1 MRWRA
6 IAAVSLIVNSILA
19 VIVLVV
25 AGRGTSKYS
34 QATIYAGGTPPTRT
48 NVVVRR
54 QFFSWKEVESPDY
67 PTYIA
72 NLHDI
77 GCPEQTI
84 RDIIIADVNSLY
96 AQRRA
101 TNLLTSEQQWWRSEP
116 DSNVVRV
123 ASERARELDD
133 ERRALLTRLL
143 GTNWESGDLV
153 NLPRPSRTG
162 IILDGA
168 ILGNLSAETK
178 QSIQE
183 ISQRSQDRMQAYLD
197 RQKAAGLDP
206 DPAEV
211 ARLRQ
216 QTRVDLQSVL
226 SPPAL
231 EEFLLR
237 YSENA
242 NNLRSEFGELQFFN
256 PTPDEFRAVF
266 RATDTI
272 DQQLEALGD
281 AADPNTERTRKSLE
295 QQREIA
301 LKSALGANRY
311 NEYRQLQ
318 DPVYRDAL
326 AQAQQAGSPEAAQA
340 LYAIN
345 LTAASQADLIRANTN
360 LTDEQKTI
368 ELKRIELEQMKASM
382 AATGQ
387 EVPPEPVTP
396 APPPPPRT
404 HVIRPGDTMA
414 VMSLLYGVPAGAIRA
429 ANPSIDFSRIR
440 PGDSIVIPPLQ
451 GPSAGP

>member
-6 IAAVSLIVNSILA
+6 IAAVSLIVNSVIA
-19 VIVLVV
+19 VAVLVF
-25 AGRGTSKYS
+25 AGRGIPKRSD
-34 QATIYAGGTPPTRT
+34 ATIYAGSNQPART

-72 NLHDI
+72 NLRDI

-101 TNLLTSEQQWWRSEP
+101 TNLLTSEQQWWRTEP

-123 ASERARELDD
+123 AAEKSRELDD

-153 NLPRPSRTG
+153 SLPRPSHTG

-168 ILGNLSAETK
+168 VLGNLTAETK

-197 RQKAAGLDP
+197 QQRAAGLEP

-216 QTRVDLQSVL
+216 QTRVELQSVL

-237 YSENA
+237 YSQNA
-242 NNLRSEFGELQFFN
+242 NNLRSEFGQLQFFN
-256 PTPDEFRAVF
+256 PTPDEFRSVF

-272 DQQLEALGD
+272 DQQLEALAD
-281 AADPNTERTRKSLE
+281 ADDPNSERQRKSLE

-301 LKSALGANRY
+301 LKSALGAKRY
-311 NEYRQLQ
+311 DEYRQLQ
-318 DPVYRDAL
+318 DPIYREAL
-326 AQAQQAGSPEAAQA
+326 AQAQDAGTPDAVQA

-345 LTAASQADLIRANTN
+345 LTAASEADRIRSSTN
-360 LTDEQKTI
+360 LTDDQKML
-368 ELKRIELEQMKASM
+368 ELKRVELQQMQANM

-387 EVPPEPVTP
+387 EVPPEPATP

-404 HVIRPGDTMA
+404 HVIRPGDTMP

-429 ANPSIDFSRIR
+429 ANPNIDFNRLR
-440 PGDSIVIPPLQ
+440 PGDSIVIPPMQ
-451 GPSAGP
+451 GPAAGP

>member
-6 IAAVSLIVNSILA
+6 IAAVSLIVNSVLA
-19 VIVLVV
+19 VALLTL
-25 AGRGTSKYS
+25 AGRGASRRHD
-34 QATIYAGGTPPTRT
+34 ATILAGSNQAPRT

-54 QFFSWKEVESPDY
+54 QFFSWKEVESPAY

-101 TNLLTSEQQWWRSEP
+101 TNLVTSEQQWWRSEP
-116 DSNVVRV
+116 DSNVMRL
-123 ASERARELDD
+123 AAEKSRELDD

-153 NLPRPSRTG
+153 SLPRPSHTG

-168 ILGNLSAETK
+168 ILGSLTAETK

-183 ISQRSQDRMQAYLD
+183 VSQRSQDRMQAYLD
-197 RQKAAGLDP
+197 QQRAAGREP
-206 DPAEV
+206 DPTEV

-216 QTRVDLQSVL
+216 QTRVELQGVL

-237 YSENA
+237 YSQNA
-242 NNLRSEFGELQFFN
+242 NNLRSEFGELRFFN
-256 PTPDEFRAVF
+256 ASPDEFRAVF
-266 RATDTI
+266 RATDVF

-281 AADPNTERTRKSLE
+281 ADDPNSERTRKSLE

-301 LKSALGANRY
+301 LKSALGAKRY
-311 NEYRQLQ
+311 DEYRQLQ
-318 DPVYRDAL
+318 DPIFRDAL
-326 AQAQQAGSPEAAQA
+326 AQAQEAGSPDAAKA

-345 LTAASQADLIRANTN
+345 LTAASEADLIRANTN
-360 LTDEQKTI
+360 LTDEQRTL
-368 ELKRIELEQMKASM
+368 ELKRVELEQMRASM

-387 EVPPEPVTP
+387 DVAPEPVTP
-396 APPPPPRT
+396 TPLPPPRT

-414 VMSLLYGVPAGAIRA
+414 MMGLLYGVPSGAIRA
-429 ANPSIDFSRIR
+429 ANPNVDFTRLR

-451 GPSAGP
+451 GPAAGP